1 MNEGLTNKPMIERCF
16 FDDEKM
22 FEFIF
27 RAYSPRLK
35 GFIRKFIQDDD
46 IGEDIIQDVFVKI
59 WIRRKEIEESTL
71 QSYLF
76 TLVRNA
82 CLDYIKHQKIADS
95 HSAAIKCSALQEV
108 PYYADF
114 FSDPYHQTLYNE
126 VQKEIDIV
134 INNLPEQTRK
144 IFRMSRFEGLKN
156 AEIATILN
164 ISVRSIEKHN
174 RKALDLLKTH
184 LTSRYLI
191 ALAVLDLMKDLKS

>member
-1 MNEGLTNKPMIERCF
+1 MNEVFANKPVIEKCF

-35 GFIRKFIQDDD
+35 GFVRKFIHDDD

-95 HSAAIKCSALQEV
+95 HSAEIKCSALQEA

-126 VQKEIDIV
+126 VQKEIDV
-134 INNLPEQTRK
+134 LINNLPEQTRK
-144 IFRMSRFEGLKN
+144 IFSMSRFEGLKN
-156 AEIATILN
+156 TEIATILN

-174 RKALDLLKTH
+174 RKALDLLKAH

-191 ALAVLDLMKDLKS
+191 ALAVLDLMKDLKN

>member
-1 MNEGLTNKPMIERCF
+1 MKNNFLHT
-16 FDDEKM
+16 EKE
-22 FEFIF
+22 FEFVF

-35 GFIRKFIQDDD
+35 AFIRKFIQDDD
-46 IGEDIIQDVFVKI
+46 IAEDIIQDTFVKI
-59 WIRRKEIEESTL
+59 WTRRNEIEESTF

-82 CLDYIKHQKIADS
+82 CLDFLKHQKIADI
-95 HSAAIKCSALQEV
+95 HSTEMKCSALQEA

-126 VQKEIDIV
+126 VQREIDTV

-144 IFRMSRFEGLKN
+144 IFRMSHFDGLKN
-156 AEIATILN
+156 AEIANLLN

-174 RKALDLLKTH
+174 KKALELLKSH
-184 LTSRYLI
+184 LASRYLL
-191 ALAVLDLMKDLKS
+191 ALAVLDLIKDLKN

>member
-1 MNEGLTNKPMIERCF
+1 MIERCF

-82 CLDYIKHQKIADS
+82 CLDHLKHRKIADI
-95 HSAAIKCSALQEV
+95 HSAEIKCSALQEV

-191 ALAVLDLMKDLKS
+191 ALAVLDLMKDLKN